1 MREVAPTIYV
11 VDDDPSVRKSLER
24 LIRSAGYRAQTFAS
38 ADDFLRG
45 EKGPGPR
52 CLVSDI
58 RMPGLSGTDLQKELQ
73 RQNHSIPL
81 IFITGHGDIPMSVQ
95 AMKNGAVDF
104 LTKPYNDEDLLRA
117 IGRALEKDQKHR
129 HAQEKRASIQ
139 ERVDTL
145 TPAEQ
150 DVLRWLI
157 TGKLNK
163 QIARKLGIKEKTVR
177 VHRGRVLKK
186 MKASSI
192 ADLVRF
198 THTVFIDPPQE

>member
-1 MREVAPTIYV
+1 
-11 VDDDPSVRKSLER
+11 
-24 LIRSAGYRAQTFAS
+24 
-38 ADDFLRG
+38 
-45 EKGPGPR
+45 
-52 CLVSDI
+52 
-58 RMPGLSGTDLQKELQ
+58 MPGLSGTDLQKELQ

>member
-1 MREVAPTIYV
+1 
-11 VDDDPSVRKSLER
+11 
-24 LIRSAGYRAQTFAS
+24 
-38 ADDFLRG
+38 
-45 EKGPGPR
+45 
-52 CLVSDI
+52 
-58 RMPGLSGTDLQKELQ
+58 
-73 RQNHSIPL
+73 
-81 IFITGHGDIPMSVQ
+81 MSVQ